1 MDGFEK
7 HIRNNRD
14 QFDEHK
20 ADREKMWK
28 HIQAGLEEK
37 KAGDMPKII
46 PLWKRGWFMVA
57 ASIAIVVGLGITL
70 LFNQPSPTQLAETT
84 ELLEIDLYY
93 ENIVSQQVK
102 MVNDS
107 EELSKEEKAEFLQ
120 FMDELDE
127 EYKLLKG
134 ELSKH
139 WKGLKF
145 ILEIFFLGKTYC
157 FENSCQTTIY
167 LFDFFGLH
175 PNLVHFIMKNYPV
188 RRE

>member
-93 ENIVSQQVK
+93 ENIVAQQVK

-134 ELSKH
+134 ELN
-139 WKGLKF
+139 KGLDNEQV
-145 ILEIFFLGKTYC
+145 LEAIVIHYQKRIDVIQSLLTRINQSKKESNEKGIFL
-157 FENSCQTTIY
+157 
-167 LFDFFGLH
+167 
-175 PNLVHFIMKNYPV
+175 
-188 RRE
+188 

>member
-134 ELSKH
+134 ELN
-139 WKGLKF
+139 KGLDNEQV
-145 ILEIFFLGKTYC
+145 LEAIVIHYQKRIDVIQSLLTRINQSKKESNEKGIFL
-157 FENSCQTTIY
+157 
-167 LFDFFGLH
+167 
-175 PNLVHFIMKNYPV
+175 
-188 RRE
+188 

>member
-93 ENIVSQQVK
+93 ENIVAQQVK

-134 ELSKH
+134 ELSVGLDNEQVLEAIVIHYQKRIDVIQSLLTRINQSKKESNE
-139 WKGLKF
+139 KG
-145 ILEIFFLGKTYC
+145 IFL
-157 FENSCQTTIY
+157 
-167 LFDFFGLH
+167 
-175 PNLVHFIMKNYPV
+175 
-188 RRE
+188 